1 MKVQIGLVALLMACR
16 GGETVIEKQ
25 SNSAPVVM
33 IGSHS
38 PDAEILEGYVETFRA
53 TVSDDD
59 NEFDELSVAWYVGD
73 EIVCDWEPAS
83 PAGESFCDVVFN
95 EEDSNVIVEV
105 RDPQG
110 AGGRSEISVVIV
122 PTDAPTAEILSPV
135 PNSNHYSDQLIQFSA
150 VVADNEDSPEELIVT
165 WSSNLDGE
173 LILDTSPDA
182 DGVISDY
189 GTLSEG
195 QHALELKVEDSSGK
209 ISKDQLVVTVGEA
222 NSVPLCEILEPTD
235 GTASVLGESLVLR
248 GTASDA
254 NIPVTDLTATWYSDK
269 DGDLGNSSITSNG
282 NITLSVNDLS
292 ANDHVLGLRVEDE
305 VGAVCVDEVLVSV
318 GEAPIVSIE
327 APQSGE
333 IYSVGES
340 ILFNGVL
347 NDAEDSMSDLSAV
360 WDSSSNGQ
368 IASGVPDSQGYHQL
382 SLNTLEAGVHTITL
396 TGTDSTG
403 LIGSDTVTIRIN
415 TPPTQP
421 TVSLSPS
428 TVYATANLTA
438 TATGSIDE
446 DGDPISFTYQWY
458 ENGVLSANMLT
469 TVPATELNV
478 GEVWTVRVTP
488 NDGYADGTFAEVSV
502 TVENS
507 VPTVATPVI
516 SSNAMTVYN
525 DSILSCSTTAT
536 DADEAVSPTYMW
548 DLNGAVAMGATVD
561 LNDYTLLPG
570 DSISCTASVTDSNG
584 GMASATTSGVVENR
598 SPSLSQ
604 ITVVSSTPTTQD
616 TLACSVTSA
625 DLDGDVL
632 TESIEWFV
640 AGSSVGT
647 GSTLDLSSLGVGPSD
662 VVECVAT
669 VSDSSGASDQQ
680 SSTVTVINT
689 NPTINV
695 LTLSPSEPTLNDT
708 LSCYSESN
716 DVDGD
721 SPSLSFLFTNQTTGS
736 NFAPTTAT
744 NNVATLNVSA
754 TDADY
759 DHVLTCSVTATD
771 DDGGNVADSI
781 STTIVNTAPVFDL
794 DAVITPNTVE
804 IGTNVACTAT
814 ASDPDDGISSLTYVW
829 QINGVQVSTGSSWT
843 VNSTAANVGDS
854 LTCRAIATDLE
865 GNATAST
872 SVPAIIDNTIPVV
885 SAVTLNTLSPYT
897 NDVLTVSH
905 TTFDF
910 NGDAVTLGYEWHVV
924 DASTGQDS
932 IVQTGVGSS
941 FASLDGAQSFAFD
954 RDDEVYVN
962 VTPNDGTDD
971 GNTVE
976 SDRALVL
983 NSVPTEPTLA
993 LLGSG
998 DPPLA
1003 QIDSLTCTVT
1013 SPATDVDGDSL
1024 LYTYNWYDPT
1034 GGLFQSL
1041 PNVTTQFDVL
1051 ADTDT
1056 SVGLWECA
1064 VTVSDGTD
1072 VSTVSAVIDV
1082 ESDWDG
1088 PLVFTNCG
1096 HTGRTGP
1103 TQSQCDSEYA
1113 GTPLDTLVSV
1123 SAGYQTW
1130 VVEDTAVYSIEVAGA
1145 QGGGSNNIMGGQ
1157 GATLYGE
1164 FSLTAGTVVEILVGQ
1179 LGGASPSPSSSGY
1192 SAGGGGGSFVTINGS
1207 PIVVAGGGG
1216 GAGVS
1221 DSCTGNEIQGLAGQT
1236 TELGIPG
1243 QSSSCVNHAVT
1254 PGYGGYGNGG
1264 TCSTG
1269 ASSGAGYLGDSQ
1281 GYSSSSWATK
1291 ALAYINGG
1299 TGSLQRTNGA
1309 DGGFGGGGAGAY
1321 GGGGGGGYS
1330 GGGTG
1335 YYSGPCRDQGGGGGG
1350 SYNTGNNQNNQ
1361 SGVNGGHGYVIIDR

>member
-95 EEDSNVIVEV
+95 AEDSNVIVEV

-122 PTDAPTAEILSPV
+122 PTDAPTVEILSPV

-150 VVADNEDSPEELIVT
+150 VVGDNEDSPEELIVT

-872 SVPAIIDNTIPVV
+872 SVPAIIDNTIPEV

-962 VTPNDGTDD
+962 VTPNDGTED

-983 NSVPTEPTLA
+983 NSAPTSPAIA
-993 LLGSG
+993 LTSTGN
-998 DPPLA
+998 PPVEN
-1003 QIDSLTCTVT
+1003 QDDLTCTIT
-1013 SPATDVDGDSL
+1013 GPSIDIDGDPVT
-1024 LYTYNWYDPT
+1024 YTYNWYDST
-1034 GGLFQSL
+1034 GTIVQIL
-1041 PNVTTQFDVL
+1041 PNTTASSDLFLGEDL
-1051 ADTDT
+1051 NMP
-1056 SVGLWECA
+1056 GLWECEVIA
-1064 VTVSDGTD
+1064 SDGTD
-1072 VSTVSAVIDV
+1072 VTTAVADIEV
-1082 ESDWDG
+1082 EADWAG
-1088 PLVFTNCG
+1088 AWTFTNCG
-1096 HTGRTGP
+1096 QTGVSGP
-1103 TQSQCDSEYA
+1103 SLAQCDTVYA
-1113 GTPLDTLVSV
+1113 GTTLDTMVSV
-1123 SAGYQTW
+1123 VGGIQT
-1130 VVEDTAVYSIEVAGA
+1130 VIIPSDGRYSITVAGA
-1145 QGGGSNNIMGGQ
+1145 AGFSATSNGGY
-1157 GATLYGE
+1157 GAEVYGE
-1164 FSLTAGTVVEILVGQ
+1164 IDLLENDVLRILVGQ
-1179 LGGASPSPSSSGY
+1179 QGTGSTY
-1192 SAGGGGGSFVTINGS
+1192 GGGGGGTFVVDNVGN
-1207 PIVVAGGGG
+1207 PLLVAGGGG
-1216 GAGVS
+1216 GQDTRYAECSNMHASISTSGNAPCSCSSAGYS
-1221 DSCTGNEIQGLAGQT
+1221 AGSNGAGGGGSTG
-1236 TELGIPG
+1236 
-1243 QSSSCVNHAVT
+1243 
-1254 PGYGGYGNGG
+1254 GGGGGFNSNGG
-1264 TCSTG
+1264 G
-1269 ASSGAGYLGDSQ
+1269 NSGGVAFV
-1281 GYSSSSWATK
+1281 
-1291 ALAYINGG
+1291 NGG
-1299 TGSLQRTNGA
+1299 TGGTGGFGS
-1309 DGGFGGGGAGAY
+1309 GGFGGGGGTDDDQGGA
-1321 GGGGGGGYS
+1321 GGGYS
-1330 GGGTG
+1330 GGAGCDENG
-1335 YYSGPCRDQGGGGGG
+1335 NSGGGG
-1350 SYNTGNNQNNQ
+1350 SYI
-1361 SGVNGGHGYVIIDR
+1361 SGINSSGAASSNSGHGYVIIDRL